1 MKNVRI
7 ELVVTAFVH
16 VGEGVTE
23 GLPPEGVPFH
33 AEEFEIRRVVPLND
47 SFLTA
52 SESGNL
58 YTTVKANTVSVLA
71 SIAAVLPEKL
81 GHAAR
86 KFAQ

>member
-7 ELVVTAFVH
+7 EIVVTAFVH
-16 VGEGVTE
+16 VGEGVGE
-23 GLPPEGVPFH
+23 GLPAEGIPFH
-33 AEEFEIRRVVPLND
+33 VEEFEMRRVAPLND
-47 SFLTA
+47 SFLTT

-58 YTTVKANTVSVLA
+58 YATVKANTVSLLA
-71 SIAAVLPEKL
+71 GLAGVLPEKL